1 MQLDESTH
9 ICVCIYHINTEI
21 LGTILYA
28 KYTHTY
34 KHTHIDNL
42 CLLNPEE
49 D

>member
-9 ICVCIYHINTEI
+9 ICVCIYHINMEI
-21 LGTILYA
+21 LGTILYG
-28 KYTHTY
+28 KYT
-34 KHTHIDNL
+34 HTHIDNP